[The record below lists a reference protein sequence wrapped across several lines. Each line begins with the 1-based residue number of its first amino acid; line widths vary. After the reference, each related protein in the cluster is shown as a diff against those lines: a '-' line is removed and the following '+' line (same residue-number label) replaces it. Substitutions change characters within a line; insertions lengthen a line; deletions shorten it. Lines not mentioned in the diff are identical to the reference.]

1 MSSTGEVTRLLRA
14 SSQGDRAAEAELIP
28 LVYAE
33 LRRRAAGYMRFER
46 PDHTLQATGLVHEA
60 YLKLVDQEAN
70 WQTRSHFFGVAA
82 QQMRRIL
89 LDHAR
94 KHKAGKRAGGEQRVS
109 FQDALAVAETKPDEL
124 MAIEDALQRLA
135 GVHPRQARVVELRF
149 YGGYTED
156 EVAKILETS
165 PETVKRD
172 WKFAKAWL
180 SREIRLAE

>member
-1 MSSTGEVTRLLRA
+1 MSSIGEVTRLLRA
-14 SSQGDRAAEAELIP
+14 FSQGDRAAEAELIP
-28 LVYAE
+28 LVYDE
-33 LRRRAAGYMRFER
+33 LRRRATGYMRFER

-109 FQDALAVAETKPDEL
+109 FEDALAVADTKPDEL
-124 MAIEDALQRLA
+124 LAIEDALQRLA
-135 GVHPRQARVVELRF
+135 SEYPRQGRVVEFRF
-149 YGGYTED
+149 YGGYTEE
-156 EVAKILETS
+156 EVAKILEIS

-180 SREIRLAE
+180 SRDIRLTK

>member
-1 MSSTGEVTRLLRA
+1 MSSAGDVTRLLQA
-14 SSQGDRAAEAELIP
+14 SSRGDTMAEAELIP
-28 LVYAE
+28 LVYDE

-46 PDHTLQATGLVHEA
+46 PNHTLQPTALVHEA
-60 YLKLVDQEAN
+60 YLKMVDQNAN
-70 WQTRSHFFGVAA
+70 WQTRSHFFAVAA

-94 KHKAGKRAGGEQRVS
+94 KHRAGKRAGGEQRVS
-109 FQDALAVAETKPDEL
+109 FQDALAVAEAKPDEL
-124 MAIEDALQRLA
+124 LAIENALQQLT
-135 GVHPRQARVVELRF
+135 GQYPRQARVVELRF

-156 EVAKILETS
+156 EVAKILGTS

-180 SREIRLAE
+180 SREIRLTE

>member
-1 MSSTGEVTRLLRA
+1 MPSSGDVTRLLRA
-14 SSQGDRAAEAELIP
+14 YSQGNRAAEAELIP
-28 LVYAE
+28 LVYEE
-33 LRRRAAGYMRFER
+33 LRKRAAGYMRFER
-46 PDHTLQATGLVHEA
+46 PNHTLQATALVNEA
-60 YLKLVDQEAN
+60 YLKMVDQGAN

-94 KHKAGKRAGGEQRVS
+94 KHKAAKRGGAGQIVS
-109 FQDALAVAETKPDEL
+109 FQDALATAQDKPAEL
-124 MAIEDALQRLA
+124 LAIEDALQQLA
-135 GVHPRQARVVELRF
+135 QEYPRQARVVVLRF

-156 EVAKILETS
+156 EVAKILDIS